1 MSTEIRLAF
10 TTEAG
15 TFAGAVPG
23 ESIFHDALGHLLPEH
38 LRVGRRITIRTP
50 AGEPVYPDMFVG
62 ETVAHF
68 GTATFAVRSEP
79 LGDRAGSW
87 RTLGVDHLA
96 LAVQD
101 RQDAR
106 RFFADV
112 IGMRV
117 IRDDPH
123 QTVLTTGPT
132 ALFLFDA
139 APGPLNPGIP
149 SRVHHI
155 GFVVDDLEAAW
166 HHVRRCGCASDYM
179 LLERDERW
187 SLYFFYENG
196 DVRMMIQLSEI
207 KGEHRGFADPRRFTD
222 LMYDYGHRRYGVRFA
237 ECAGPGAP
245 ADADRVPQEGTSGE
259 KGITTLE

>member
-1 MSTEIRLAF
+1 MSTEIRLSF
-10 TTEAG
+10 VTEDG
-15 TFAGAVPG
+15 TFAGVVEG
-23 ESIFHDALGHLLPEH
+23 ESIFHDALTQLLPDR

-50 AGEPVYPDMFVG
+50 AGEAVYPDMFIG

-68 GTATFAVRSEP
+68 GTATFAVRSEA
-79 LGDRAGSW
+79 LGDHAGAW

-106 RFFADV
+106 RFFAEV
-112 IGMRV
+112 LGLRI

-132 ALFLFDA
+132 AIFLFDA
-139 APGPLNPGIP
+139 SPGPLNPGIP
-149 SRVHHI
+149 SRFHHI
-155 GFVVDDLEAAW
+155 GFVVDDLGAAW
-166 HHVRRCGCASDYM
+166 HHVRRHGAPSDYM

-187 SLYFFYENG
+187 SLYFFYQNG

-207 KGEHRGFADPRRFTD
+207 KGEHRGFRDPRRFTD
-222 LMYDYGHRRYGVRFA
+222 LMYDYGRHRYGVRFG
-237 ECAGPGAP
+237 EEEAGA
-245 ADADRVPQEGTSGE
+245 
-259 KGITTLE
+259 